1 MQKTELHWQF
11 DISTFRL
18 LGRELITDRITAL
31 VELVKNAYDAN
42 ATEVHVEF
50 YAPTRKN
57 YGKIVIRDN
66 GVGMNQDDIARKWMR
81 IGTDSKRKDK
91 FSPAPFNRRVVGEKG
106 IGRFAI
112 DKLGSLCVIETKKE
126 NDSKINYLILDWRNY
141 ENKEN
146 NNKSFSF
153 TEIDNTLIEKEAK
166 NEKHGTKIIINYAR
180 EIWTENDIERA
191 SKELSKIISP
201 LQAITPPFNIY
212 IYSNKFS
219 DKYNHTKVI
228 NKAIE
233 YASHQFK
240 IGFDKESNI
249 QEVIKHDN
257 GKLIIQKYSPE
268 SFGLISFQLYYFNQY
283 AKGNFSK
290 SYKGEGLKIDGIKI
304 YRDGVLTTPFAEY
317 NDDRNKMRDVLGID
331 KRRWSGFFDRLSS
344 QDLIGIVSI
353 SRENNPNITDAT
365 NRQDFIDNEYYRN
378 LKEFII
384 SQIHELEKLLQY
396 NKQQD
401 IESSTQELKQAI
413 NELDSFKKDLSGI
426 KQDIK
431 LGNTKAIVAKV
442 KQLEDEARKINI
454 SIKQGIKS
462 QETEKQDAKKRE
474 TMLLSLMSI
483 QTYALEIVHI
493 IKTSLGFIKRRA
505 EFLQENIGELEFSDE
520 NKIYSADI
528 YNETNKLS
536 KAIDFMS
543 AYTKTGE
550 DWHPFEI
557 SQAIKN
563 TFNNFSDIFA
573 RKSILLELDVEG
585 EIELFYNQVLFGD
598 IINHLINNSLKA
610 LERTNQKKIKCIGY
624 SENNQFIII
633 FSDNGCGIED
643 KNKNK
648 IFEIFFT
655 TTSEFGGQGMGLYM
669 VKTNMD
675 AIHGSIE
682 LMDSEFE
689 TGVTFKL
696 MFPYKKEKL

>member
-57 YGKIVIRDN
+57 NGKIIIHDN
-66 GVGMNQDDIARKWMR
+66 GIGMNQDDIATKWMR

-91 FSPAPFNRRVVGEKG
+91 FSTAPFNRRVVGEKG

-141 ENKEN
+141 ESKEN

-153 TEIDNTLIEKEAK
+153 TEIDNTLIEKEAN
-166 NEKHGTKIIINYAR
+166 NEKYGTKIIINCAR
-180 EIWTENDIERA
+180 DIWTENDIDRA

-201 LQAITPPFNIY
+201 LHTITPRFDIY

-228 NKAIE
+228 NRAIE
-233 YASHQFK
+233 YASRHFK

-249 QEVIKHDN
+249 QEIIKHNN
-257 GKLIIQKYSPE
+257 GKLVIQKTPPE
-268 SFGLISFQLYYFNQY
+268 SFGLVSFQLYYFNQY

-317 NDDRNKMRDVLGID
+317 NEDRNKMRDVLGVD
-331 KRRWSGFFDRLSS
+331 KRRWSGFFERLSS

-353 SRENNPNITDAT
+353 SRENNPDIIDAT
-365 NRQDFIDNEYYRN
+365 NRQDFIDNEYYRS

-401 IESSTQELKQAI
+401 IENSSQELKQAI
-413 NELDSFKKDLSGI
+413 DELDSFKEDLFGI

-431 LGNTKAIVAKV
+431 LGNTNAIVAKV

-493 IKTSLGFIKRRA
+493 IKNSIAKIKERA
-505 EFLQENIGELEFSDE
+505 WFLQKYIDVLEHLPKSKLYSSE
-520 NKIYSADI
+520 IYI
-528 YNETNKLS
+528 ETDKLI

-543 AYTKTGE
+543 SYTKSGN
-550 DWHPFEI
+550 DWRNFEI
-557 SQAIKN
+557 DKAVH
-563 TFNNFSDIFA
+563 DIFSSYTNIFL
-573 RKSILLELDVEG
+573 KENISLEISIEEK
-585 EIELFYNQVLFGD
+585 IELFYNQILFED
-598 IINHLINNSLKA
+598 IIKNLINNSIKA
-610 LERTNQKKIKCIGY
+610 LVRTNNKKLKCIGY
-624 SENNQFIII
+624 SEKEQFIIM
-633 FSDNGCGIED
+633 FSDNGCGVDI

-655 TTSEFGGQGMGLYM
+655 TTAEHGGQGMGLYM
-669 VKTNMD
+669 VKTNME
-675 AIHGSIE
+675 AIHGLIE
-682 LMDSEFE
+682 LVNSEFD
-689 TGVTFKL
+689 TGATFKL
-696 MFPYKKEKL
+696 VFPYKKERL